1 MGRGPAPS
9 QHMSDHDPADEQ
21 LMRAYRAGDV
31 RAFELLLARH
41 ERPVWNFIRRSVG
54 DPTLAEDLL
63 QEVFLRVVKARDEW
77 KGESK
82 FSTWVYAIARNL
94 CIDHARRA
102 VHRDA
107 ASLDGP
113 MRRGDDSSDTLHDH
127 LPSQARDAE
136 GLTSD
141 SQLRAR
147 IDAAVAAL
155 PAEQREVFLM
165 REVMDMPFAEIA
177 AVVGAPEPTV
187 KSRMRYALERLRV
200 ALEEFGGPAERAKPP
215 KSAESAGGG

>member
-1 MGRGPAPS
+1 VPRPA
-9 QHMSDHDPADEQ
+9 MSGESDEQ

-31 RAFELLLARH
+31 RAFELLVARH
-41 ERPVWNFIRRSVG
+41 ERPVWGFLRRSVG

-94 CIDHARRA
+94 CIDQSRRA

-113 MRRGDDSSDTLHDH
+113 SRRNDDRGDTLHDH
-127 LPSQARDAE
+127 VASQKRDAE
-136 GLTSD
+136 GLASD
-141 SQLRAR
+141 GQLRERLDEAIAR
-147 IDAAVAAL
+147 L
-155 PAEQREVFLM
+155 PSEQREVFLM
-165 REVMDMPFAEIA
+165 RETMDMPFAEIA
-177 AVVGAPEPTV
+177 GVVGAPEPTV
-187 KSRMRYALERLRV
+187 KSRMRYALERLRA
-200 ALEEFGGPAERAKPP
+200 ALEDFREGAGASKGEKAV
-215 KSAESAGGG
+215 ESAGTG